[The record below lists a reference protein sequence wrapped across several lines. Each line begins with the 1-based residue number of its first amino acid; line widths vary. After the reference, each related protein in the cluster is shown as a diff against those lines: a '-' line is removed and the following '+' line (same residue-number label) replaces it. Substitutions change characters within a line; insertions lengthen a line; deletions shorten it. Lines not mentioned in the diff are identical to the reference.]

1 MSKSNTEILDLFS
14 KRVGDKYDHLIQ
26 LDEIYN
32 IFLKNYRIHDEWDVN
47 TAFTKFKEWFY
58 EDEFVYAKR
67 LLDKI
72 IETKNEKPSLKQ
84 FIANK
89 VIETPEVAELL
100 QDFQAIDNATSI
112 VGPLKDGN
120 KEGWNVFMDTA
131 DLKLYYR

>member
-72 IETKNEKPSLKQ
+72 IEIKNNKPSLKQ